1 MVPIR
6 NLVMSLGLFVAASAM
21 LVGCEKIHWSDKDKG
36 PETQP
41 KVTSPA
47 PAPANKPVTAAPAPT
62 PAAVKAIRVKA
73 GVDAPYTDKAGNVW
87 AADTGFDGGE
97 TVSRDASLAVTG
109 TNDPEMYRTERYSM
123 AGYTFNVPNGKY
135 KVNLYFAET
144 YDGITGPGER
154 IFSFSVQGKE
164 HKDFDIWKEAGGF
177 AKVKVVSED
186 VTVTNG
192 KIEIKF
198 TANVQNPCVD
208 AIEIIP
214 S

>member
-1 MVPIR
+1 S
-6 NLVMSLGLFVAASAM
+6 N
-21 LVGCEKIHWSDKDKG
+21 K
-36 PETQP
+36 
-41 KVTSPA
+41 PA
-47 PAPANKPVTAAPAPT
+47 PSNTPATPAAKPVTATGTPT
-62 PAAVKAIRVKA
+62 PAAAKIIRVKA
-73 GVDAPYTDKAGNVW
+73 GIDAPYTDKAGNVW
-87 AADTGFDGGE
+87 AADTGNDGGE
-97 TVSRDASLAVTG
+97 TVSRDASLQVTG

-144 YDGITGPGER
+144 YDGITAVGER

-192 KIEIKF
+192 K
-198 TANVQNPCVD
+198 
-208 AIEIIP
+208 
-214 S
+214 